1 MTVRTR
7 AQLNSDADTNLA
19 DNTTGDIGADDVRA
33 SVKNL
38 ADSAIL
44 AGDTPELASIEL
56 GHATD
61 TTLSRGAAGFIA
73 VEGKRVPSPASQASG
88 DLLYRGAT
96 EWERLAKG
104 TALQVLRQNSA
115 LTAPEWSTAREVLTA
130 TRTYFVRTDGND
142 TNTGLANTS
151 GGAFLTIQKAIDTV
165 AALDTVIHT
174 VTIQVADGTY
184 TGNTVLKSCVGS
196 GDITIQGNFGTPAN
210 VIISVTNAN
219 CFQFYALGQ
228 TVYTIKDLE
237 MRTITSGGCIFG
249 TGQGLVKFSNVR
261 FGVCAGAHISAYFRS
276 QIEANGNFTT
286 SGNAFWHYFA
296 GFGGFIGVSG
306 VTETY
311 SGTPAFSGANANA
324 NNGSIIRLEAST
336 LTGAATG
343 KRYTVTENSVIQ
355 TGGGGTSFIPGNSA
369 GTTATS
375 GVYA

>member
-44 AGDTPELASIEL
+44 AGDTPELAGIEL

-130 TRTYFVRTDGND
+130 ARTYYVR
-142 TNTGLANTS
+142 
-151 GGAFLTIQKAIDTV
+151 
-165 AALDTVIHT
+165 
-174 VTIQVADGTY
+174 
-184 TGNTVLKSCVGS
+184 
-196 GDITIQGNFGTPAN
+196 
-210 VIISVTNAN
+210 
-219 CFQFYALGQ
+219 
-228 TVYTIKDLE
+228 
-237 MRTITSGGCIFG
+237 
-249 TGQGLVKFSNVR
+249 
-261 FGVCAGAHISAYFRS
+261 
-276 QIEANGNFTT
+276 
-286 SGNAFWHYFA
+286 
-296 GFGGFIGVSG
+296 
-306 VTETY
+306 
-311 SGTPAFSGANANA
+311 
-324 NNGSIIRLEAST
+324 
-336 LTGAATG
+336 
-343 KRYTVTENSVIQ
+343 
-355 TGGGGTSFIPGNSA
+355 
-369 GTTATS
+369 
-375 GVYA
+375 